1 MKVVVN
7 KSALEDTIK
16 LILEQRGMSS
26 IDATEIVGNS
36 DYDFDEP
43 IEATPMMATQ
53 FAVEAPPVEDAN
65 FIPKTTVQLSRAA
78 SVIAE
83 AVPVTQIEFFYRRLH
98 QILDEALD
106 KDNDIPAE
114 EEAGFAAWMPVAES
128 KIKKLTSI
136 ILEQNDDN
144 DDDDIV
150 FAQTDDE
157 AYDINEVTQ
166 DIIEYLESQH
176 VGYSST
182 EYESTVYKPG
192 LKFRKP
198 EVERI
203 MLIDLSKYL
212 TSDRKVLEMLSSFEE
227 QAKKEIIS
235 RVREHYVS
243 LWKKVK
249 LSQNDIDQI
258 EANRKVSDEAKKL
271 GEEYTNEEIVEILL
285 QKAEEAT
292 DNLDKNAY
300 REIAGLIKTK
310 DSIDDLVVDEDDFEK
325 PEVVLTPDEEA
336 EILEKNLKKLD
347 ALAPFFGF
355 KNASGI
361 RQWRRKYAEP
371 KFKVLVGS
379 EMGFDAYNEYAEFI
393 KDNMAALLDSLTD
406 VLDGILVNIAAGLD
420 EDPDDE
426 ALSDWKLVLDSLH
439 ADFEKMQESSLQ
451 SEEGFID
458 DDLLLSTDG
467 GKVLREAFSDIFMHK
482 EFSDYA
488 GKMKKHM
495 IKFLSDIG
503 VNSKTAGVFAKMFN
517 GEVDLVDFNDSG
529 KQAQKI
535 RDGGITPEI
544 YKSAVKES
552 EKFTKGFFTGERKKI
567 SSSSL
572 LKKSRDKKLLADI
585 LQASII
591 KTAETDE
598 IERQLSI
605 ASLPTSEREKLDES
619 AIREMIRKTLRVK
632 YDT

>member
-16 LILEQRGMSS
+16 FMLEQRGVHS
-26 IDATEIVGNS
+26 IDATEIIGGSDFNS
-36 DYDFDEP
+36 DEP

-53 FAVEAPPVEDAN
+53 LAVEAPPVQDPN
-65 FIPKTTVQLSRAA
+65 FIPASKTELARSA
-78 SVIAE
+78 SAIAE
-83 AVPVTQIEFFYRRLH
+83 EVPGSQIEFFYRRLH

-106 KDNDIPAE
+106 KDDEIPAA

-128 KIKKLTSI
+128 KIRRMASI
-136 ILEQNDDN
+136 ILEQS
-144 DDDDIV
+144 DDDDTI

-157 AYDINEVTQ
+157 AFDISDVTQ
-166 DIIEYLESQH
+166 DIIDYLESQH
-176 VGYSST
+176 VGYSAD
-182 EYESTVYKPG
+182 EYESSVYKPG
-192 LKFRKP
+192 MKFRKP

-212 TSDRKVLEMLSSFEE
+212 TSDRRVLEMLATLEE
-227 QAKKEIIS
+227 PGKKEAVR
-235 RVREHYVS
+235 RVREYYVDK
-243 LWKKVK
+243 WKSIKA
-249 LSQNDIDQI
+249 SQNDIDQI

-271 GEEYTNEEIVEILL
+271 GEDFTNEEIVDILL
-285 QKAEEAT
+285 QKADEAT
-292 DNLDKNAY
+292 DDLEKNAY
-300 REIAGLIKTK
+300 REIAGLIKAK

-371 KFKVLVGS
+371 KFKVMVGS
-379 EMGFDAYNEYAEFI
+379 EMGFEAYNDYAEFI

-406 VLDGILVNIAAGLD
+406 VLDTILTNINQEL
-420 EDPDDE
+420 ETNPDDE
-426 ALSDWKLVLDSLH
+426 ALGDWKQVLDALQL
-439 ADFEKMQESSLQ
+439 DFEKMQESSLE

-458 DDLLLSTDG
+458 DDLLLGTDG
-467 GKVLREAFSDIFMHK
+467 GRVLREAFSDIFMHK

-495 IKFLSDIG
+495 IKFLTDLG
-503 VNSKTAGVFAKMFN
+503 VNAKTAGTFAKMFN

-544 YKSAVKES
+544 YKTAVKES

-567 SSSSL
+567 SSASL
-572 LKKSRDKKLLADI
+572 LKKSRDKSLLADI

-605 ASLPTSEREKLDES
+605 ASLPGSEKEKLDEKS
-619 AIREMIRKTLRVK
+619 IRKLIRKSLRS
-632 YDT
+632 